1 MVNIL
6 ETQQKANKE
15 LLNEIEALKN
25 QLADK
30 NKEIKQ
36 SEDKLKQRI

>member
-6 ETQQKANKE
+6 KTQQKANKE

-30 NKEIKQ
+30 DKEINELEEK
-36 SEDKLKQRI
+36 IWY